1 MRQSDPG
8 DAPPQDD
15 PRYCEARLQIIINTL
30 PATTYFNPLGVVI
43 ASLALY
49 TGGSAFGG
57 VSLAHMLA
65 AVGTQGIASAAA
77 HMAWRRHP
85 AVPHTGVNEVRRELV
100 ALQALIGLCWGAVA
114 WLFWREGNAANNAF
128 VMLIMA
134 MALWAMALTRC
145 AVRTIFFTGITTL
158 TAPLAVRFASSSGT
172 AAHIFLGLL
181 PVWIWYMVFSGMGAR
196 RHVDTMLA
204 ARFAHEDLGKELAA
218 ARDEA
223 VQKRIEAE
231 SANRSKTAFLANM
244 SHELRTPLNAIIG
257 FSEIISSQA
266 LGPDNPRYPEY
277 AGDIHISGTHLLTL
291 INEILDV
298 AKIEA
303 GKMEID
309 PRPLDAAAI
318 LANIERVMAIK
329 AEEKKIALRFGVA
342 DNAPQLFADERALRQ
357 ILLNLLS
364 NAVKFTPQ
372 GGSIDVRCRAA
383 SEGGVLISVKDTGPG
398 IPADK
403 LNQLFEPFT
412 QVDNRFERSQGGTGL
427 GLALVRGLA
436 RLHGGQAW
444 IESES
449 GAGTE
454 VFVYFPV
461 VSVKRELLR
470 AAG

>member
-1 MRQSDPG
+1 MRKSDPG

-30 PATTYFNPLGVVI
+30 PATTYFNPLGVLI

-49 TGGSAFGG
+49 AGGSAFGN
-57 VSLAHMLA
+57 VSLTHMIA
-65 AVGTQGIASAAA
+65 AVGVQGVASAAA
-77 HMAWRRHP
+77 YIAWCRHP
-85 AVPHTGVNEVRRELV
+85 AVPHEGVNGVRRELV

-145 AVRTIFFTGITTL
+145 AVRTVFLTGIAAL
-158 TAPLAVRFASSSGT
+158 TAPLALRFASSSGT
-172 AAHIFLGLL
+172 AAHIFLGIL
-181 PVWIWYMVFSGMGAR
+181 PLWIWYMVFSGMGAR

-223 VQKRIEAE
+223 VQKRVEAE

-318 LANIERVMAIK
+318 LANIERVMAIR
-329 AEEKKIALRFGVA
+329 AGEKRLTLRFNVA
-342 DNAPQLFADERALRQ
+342 DNTPQLVADERALRQ

-372 GGSIDVRCRAA
+372 GGSIDVSCRPGRD
-383 SEGGVLISVKDTGPG
+383 GGVLISVKDSGPG

-403 LNQLFEPFT
+403 LGQLFEPFT
-412 QVDNRFERSQGGTGL
+412 QVDNRFERNQGGTGL

-444 IESES
+444 IESEP

-461 VSVKRELLR
+461 VTVKRELLR